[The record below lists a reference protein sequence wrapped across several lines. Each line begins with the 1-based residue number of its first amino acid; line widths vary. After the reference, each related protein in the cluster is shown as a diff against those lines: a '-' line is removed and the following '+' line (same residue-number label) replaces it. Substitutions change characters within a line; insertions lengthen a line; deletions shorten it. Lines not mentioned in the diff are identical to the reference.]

1 MGNTRDHYEQT
12 LNELKD
18 QIPDEQI
25 EDLRLG
31 YNAGIT
37 EKKVGERAEVLLYA
51 IESLDDAYQEGII
64 EDEET
69 QQQIEYLQEWAQN
82 HEYIDWTNKQVRKDQ
97 IDEDMANIADSNQ
110 DPIPLGEEIL
120 YEIDTILNEA
130 VHTYNHFIDEIS
142 EKEYNS
148 GSEEEPTDTEFGTVL
163 DPEENEDPIDSELE
177 PDTEEDDDD
186 LGTLFPDTED
196 DTTEDPHDPSDTG
209 DYDSDDEG
217 SLFGEDD
224 LDESTGDRGPEDFT
238 DDGFDRDDTATDD
251 GPSDSTTDWG
261 TDPGTDRGDSDDTT
275 DDTDPTGF
283 DPIDPDDGDDGPTDW
298 DDGSSD
304 DTHDYG
310 KPDDTLEWL
319 GGVAFGEYKLRD
331 FTLGL
336 RGNRRD

>member
-1 MGNTRDHYEQT
+1 MGNTRDQYEQT

-18 QIPDEQI
+18 QVPEEDL
-25 EDLRLG
+25 EDLRIG

-37 EKKVGERAEVLLYA
+37 EKKVGERVEVLLYA
-51 IESLDDAYQEGII
+51 IESLDDAYQEGHI

-69 QQQIEYLQEWAQN
+69 QQQVEHLQEWAQG
-82 HEYIDWTNKQVRKDQ
+82 HEYIDWTNKRVKKDQ
-97 IDEDMANIADSNQ
+97 IDEDIAEIADSNQ
-110 DPIPLGEEIL
+110 DPIPIGEDLL

-130 VHTYNHFIDEIS
+130 VNTYNDFMNELG
-142 EKEYNS
+142 EYDS
-148 GSEEEPTDTEFGTVL
+148 GTDEEPTNTEFGPTVL
-163 DPEENEDPIDSELE
+163 DPEEDDETLDSELE
-177 PDTEEDDDD
+177 PDDEDDD
-186 LGTLFPDTED
+186 LGTLFPGTED
-196 DTTEDPHDPSDTG
+196 DGTAEDTRDPSDTE
-209 DYDSDDEG
+209 DYDSGDEG
-217 SLFGEDD
+217 PLFDDD
-224 LDESTGDRGPEDFT
+224 LDESTDDTDSEDHK
-238 DDGFDRDDTATDD
+238 DDGFGRDDTTTDD
-251 GPSDSTTDWG
+251 PFGDTGPSDSTTDWG
-261 TDPGTDRGDSDDTT
+261 ADPGTDRGDS